1 MPTARR
7 GPEPG
12 SQGARAELVRRPAK
26 PEGGTAERPSM
37 KNCILAVILLAVA
50 AMPAA
55 GQPIRFDDVV
65 RNLRNP
71 DPKFRLD
78 ALRLLRDARYP
89 EAIVPV
95 AALIADPLDAIQL
108 EAIATELSFFMVDDV
123 SPKKRFAF
131 VIEKRSAGHAAAAF
145 EAGPL
150 AAWPRPAPLE
160 LLRGLLQAVDDESPK
175 VRIEAIYALGVIG
188 RKPFP
193 PELDAALI
201 KVLDHY
207 DPAMRA
213 GAAKVIGRLQV
224 TSAGDALIRAVND
237 SNAAVRYASMR
248 ALGELRETRAL
259 AALTEQ
265 LAFYGRGEGAWS
277 ALDALARIGHAS
289 SVPTFKARLVDKDP
303 FLRRASA
310 EGLARAGDES
320 ETAALEIGAGS
331 DSSEMVRAAMAFA
344 LQKSGRNYVSRLA
357 DVMDSAKMAQQ
368 VAEYLVELGPAI
380 VPALLPHL
388 QDPDGAIRGNV
399 ALVLG
404 AVGGDEA
411 IEALKPL
418 TQDSDRDV
426 ARAATRAIERIKLS
440 KH

>member
-1 MPTARR
+1 
-7 GPEPG
+7 
-12 SQGARAELVRRPAK
+12 
-26 PEGGTAERPSM
+26 M
-37 KNCILAVILLAVA
+37 KSGIFAFTLLAMA
-50 AMPAA
+50 AVPAS
-55 GQPIRFDDVV
+55 GQQIRFDDVV

-71 DPKFRLD
+71 DPKLRLD

-89 EAIVPV
+89 EAIGPV
-95 AALIADPLDAIQL
+95 AALIADPIDAIQL

-123 SPKKRFAF
+123 SPRKRFAF
-131 VIEKRSAGHAAAAF
+131 FIEKRSAGHAAAAF

-160 LLRGLLQAVDDESPK
+160 LLRGLLQAADDESPQ
-175 VRIEAIYALGVIG
+175 VRLEAIYALGVIG

-248 ALGELRETRAL
+248 ALGQIGETRAL
-259 AALTEQ
+259 AALNEQ
-265 LAFYGRGEGAWS
+265 LAFYGRGEGAWA
-277 ALDALARIGHAS
+277 ALDALARIGHS
-289 SVPTFKARLVDKDP
+289 SSLPTFTSRLGDKDP
-303 FLRRASA
+303 FIRRASA
-310 EGLARAGDES
+310 EGLARAGVGSD
-320 ETAALEIGAGS
+320 TAALEVGAGN

-344 LQKSGRNYVSRLA
+344 LQKAGRNYASRLA
-357 DVMDSAKMAQQ
+357 DMMDSPKMAQQ
-368 VAEYLVELGPAI
+368 LAEYLIELGPPI

-388 QDPDGAIRGNV
+388 QDPDAAIRGNV
-399 ALVLG
+399 AQVLG
-404 AVGGDEA
+404 AIGGDET
-411 IEALKPL
+411 IEALEPL
-418 TQDSDRDV
+418 TQDKEADV
-426 ARAATRAIERIKLS
+426 ARAATRAIERIKAS
-440 KH
+440 KN

>member
-1 MPTARR
+1 MKSGIFAFTL
-7 GPEPG
+7 
-12 SQGARAELVRRPAK
+12 LVMAVVPA
-26 PEGGTAERPSM
+26 S
-37 KNCILAVILLAVA
+37 
-50 AMPAA
+50 
-55 GQPIRFDDVV
+55 GQQIRFDDVV

-71 DPKFRLD
+71 DPKLRLD

-89 EAIVPV
+89 EAIGPV
-95 AALIADPLDAIQL
+95 AALIADPVDAIQL

-123 SPKKRFAF
+123 SPRKRFAF
-131 VIEKRSAGHAAAAF
+131 VIERRSAGHAAAAF

-160 LLRGLLQAVDDESPK
+160 LLRGLLQAADDESPQ
-175 VRIEAIYALGVIG
+175 VRLEAIYALGVIG

-248 ALGELRETRAL
+248 ALGQLGETRAL
-259 AALTEQ
+259 AALNEQ
-265 LAFYGRGEGAWS
+265 LAFYGRGEGAWA
-277 ALDALARIGHAS
+277 ALDALARIGHS
-289 SVPTFKARLVDKDP
+289 SSLPTFTSRLGDKDP
-303 FLRRASA
+303 FIRRASA
-310 EGLARAGDES
+310 EGLARAGVGSD
-320 ETAALEIGAGS
+320 TAALEVGAGN

-344 LQKSGRNYVSRLA
+344 LQKAGRNYASRLA
-357 DVMDSAKMAQQ
+357 DMMDSPKMAQQ
-368 VAEYLVELGPAI
+368 LAEYLIELGPPI

-388 QDPDGAIRGNV
+388 QDPDAAIRGNV
-399 ALVLG
+399 AQVLG
-404 AVGGDEA
+404 AIGGDET
-411 IEALKPL
+411 IEALMPL
-418 TQDSDRDV
+418 TQDREADV
-426 ARAATRAIERIKLS
+426 ARAATRAIERIKAS
-440 KH
+440 KN